1 MSSLKYEGTYEIQRN
16 FFEENT
22 DMDINK
28 LNDLVGNKHLYCY
41 VPEKDAHESSRS
53 NSDTNEDESSKEENI
68 SPNNAKINSAGHKDW
83 CICGHCKKEI
93 RNRLFM
99 LSRSCSDFRRV
110 LWRKSMHDNAKG
122 VSATFKGDLL
132 EKETKIK
139 NR

>member
-1 MSSLKYEGTYEIQRN
+1 MYDVNIETLFSACFHSCKKQLTEKILKNNMSSLKYEDKYEIQRN

-110 LWRKSMHDNAKG
+110 L
-122 VSATFKGDLL
+122 
-132 EKETKIK
+132 
-139 NR
+139 

>member
-1 MSSLKYEGTYEIQRN
+1 MYDVNIETLFSACFHSCKKQLTEKILKNNMSSLKYEDTYEIQRN
-16 FFEENT
+16 FFEEST

-83 CICGHCKKEI
+83 CICRHCKKEI

-110 LWRKSMHDNAKG
+110 L
-122 VSATFKGDLL
+122 
-132 EKETKIK
+132 
-139 NR
+139 

>member
-1 MSSLKYEGTYEIQRN
+1 MNDVNIETLFSACFHSCKKQLTEKILKNNMSSLKYEDTYEIQRN

-83 CICGHCKKEI
+83 YICGHCKKEI

-110 LWRKSMHDNAKG
+110 L
-122 VSATFKGDLL
+122 
-132 EKETKIK
+132 
-139 NR
+139 